1 MFFKK
6 VVILYRKGEFAKI
19 KGNISNIPVET
30 DTVCKVLPRTV
41 NNNGLVNNKL
51 RRHLRHRGYAYFEPV
66 RLSAIHEALNY
77 LIIKIKFYE
86 DISIFHGLISQ
97 EILNQP
103 KISGTGETAENS

>member
-51 RRHLRHRGYAYFEPV
+51 RRHLRH
-66 RLSAIHEALNY
+66 
-77 LIIKIKFYE
+77 
-86 DISIFHGLISQ
+86 
-97 EILNQP
+97 
-103 KISGTGETAENS
+103 